1 MSEAAGSRITF
12 AKVVVVLAIVFV
24 VSLGLCGLSVALS
37 SASAGQGTV
46 YIVMLF
52 AGAAGMLIAGLSLFV
67 TLVLWAIVAIVR
79 SSRRKAAEPPRTP
92 SDSIHPGS

>member
-1 MSEAAGSRITF
+1 MTESRRSRITF

-24 VSLGLCGLSVALS
+24 LSLGLCGLSVALS

-52 AGAAGMLIAGLSLFV
+52 AGGAGMLIAGLSLFV
-67 TLVLWAIVAIVR
+67 TLVLWAIVAIAG
-79 SSRRKAAEPPRTP
+79 SSRRKTAEPPLPP
-92 SDSIHPGS
+92 SDTNHPDS